1 MAPVGFRTASSN
13 DYSSITDLHVRVS
26 GEAYAG
32 ILPPDYLANVMP
44 DEKAKLW
51 ERRLA
56 SPIQF
61 EKISITLAEVHTDL
75 VGFTCFVFDEE
86 THFGTYLHNL
96 YVDRSFQG
104 NRLGPRLLIESIS
117 RFSSERREMPVHLL
131 TLRENYQARRLYDR
145 LDGNLIEEKQN
156 VMSRYPEVTFV
167 RYRWPSARMMASN
180 ASALCTPLRGTS
192 GR

>member
-32 ILPPDYLANVMP
+32 ILPTDYLASVMP

-56 SPIQF
+56 SPVQL
-61 EKISITLAEVHTDL
+61 EKISITVAEVRADL
-75 VGFTCFVFDEE
+75 VGFACFVLDEE
-86 THFGTYLHNL
+86 TQFGSYLHNL

-131 TLRENYQARRLYDR
+131 TIRENYQARRLYDR
-145 LDGNLIEEKQN
+145 LGGNVIEEKQN
-156 VMSRYPEVTFV
+156 VMSRCPEVTFV
-167 RYRWPSARMMASN
+167 RYQWPSARMMASN
-180 ASALCTPLRGTS
+180 ASALCTPLHGAN